1 MSDQPKSNLDA
12 KLASMQEPSSDPDCL
27 YHAITLTADD
37 DLRVTFGTQSQWV
50 GWTEDGRHEIRKSRL
65 VYAKFADL
73 WKNLNFP
80 YCFVHTPDE
89 LTVFLLAG
97 GNALVDASS
106 ERKFFRRPPP
116 RVRSPSFNN
125 PSRALKYPL
134 DKHLYAQRHLVECC
148 FSKLKQFRRVA
159 TRFEKTARNYQ
170 ASGHPCR
177 HHPMDA
183 ISVHRTR
190 ASSFCCTRYSRL
202 SKPCMEH
209 NRNSIRWEAG
219 FPCLSSL
226 RKQGPITSDVS
237 CWKAV

>member
-12 KLASMQEPSSDPDCL
+12 RLASMQEPSSDPDCL

-106 ERKFFRRPPP
+106 ERKFFRRP
-116 RVRSPSFNN
+116 R
-125 PSRALKYPL
+125 
-134 DKHLYAQRHLVECC
+134 
-148 FSKLKQFRRVA
+148 
-159 TRFEKTARNYQ
+159 
-170 ASGHPCR
+170 
-177 HHPMDA
+177 
-183 ISVHRTR
+183 
-190 ASSFCCTRYSRL
+190 
-202 SKPCMEH
+202 
-209 NRNSIRWEAG
+209 
-219 FPCLSSL
+219 
-226 RKQGPITSDVS
+226 
-237 CWKAV
+237 